1 MIRPISRFEHLLAL
15 LVTFLIPVV
24 APLASSADDTYD
36 HRAKIRIKKEGD
48 NRFVQG
54 EIRIDAP
61 QEEVWKVL
69 TDYNN
74 LANFIPNMQ
83 KSRLQSSDADG
94 PLKLEQV
101 SIWRF
106 LVFKKR
112 IRVLLRVF
120 EHFPD
125 RIAFSQID
133 GDFHTYSGA
142 WDIDRVDDAIRLR
155 ITLRVRPAFFAP
167 GFFLD
172 RMAKGTAEQ
181 ALEVIRSETLRR
193 LQED

>member
-1 MIRPISRFEHLLAL
+1 MIHSSHWFSALLASL
-15 LVTFLIPVV
+15 LTAVV
-24 APLASSADDTYD
+24 YTVPCPADDTYD
-36 HRAKIRIKKEGD
+36 RAVIRVKKEGD

-54 EIRIDAP
+54 EIRIEAP
-61 QEEVWKVL
+61 QDEVWEVL
-69 TDYNN
+69 TDYDN

-83 KSRLQSSDADG
+83 KSRLLEGKTDG
-94 PLKLEQV
+94 PLKLEQI

-106 LVFKKR
+106 LIFKKKV
-112 IRVLLRVF
+112 RVLLRVF
-120 EHFPD
+120 EHYPD

-133 GDFHTYSGA
+133 GDFHTYTGA

-167 GFFLD
+167 GFYLD
-172 RMAKGTAEQ
+172 RIAKGTAERS
-181 ALEVIRSETLRR
+181 LEVIRSETLRR

>member
-1 MIRPISRFEHLLAL
+1 MIRPISRSEHLLAIF
-15 LVTFLIPVV
+15 VIFLIPVV
-24 APLASSADDTYD
+24 APLDSSADDTYD
-36 HRAKIRIKKEGD
+36 RAKIRMKKEAD

-83 KSRLQSSDADG
+83 KSRLQSREADG

-101 SIWRF
+101 SNWRF

-112 IRVLLRVF
+112 VRVLLRVF

-125 RIAFSQID
+125 RIAFSQVD

-172 RMAKGTAEQ
+172 RIAKGA
-181 ALEVIRSETLRR
+181 ANPRSH
-193 LQED
+193 QE

>member
-1 MIRPISRFEHLLAL
+1 MIHESSRRMRATIILMMWY
-15 LVTFLIPVV
+15 TLIPNQLIR
-24 APLASSADDTYD
+24 AEDT
-36 HRAKIRIKKEGD
+36 HNRPEIRIRKEGD

-54 EIRIDAP
+54 EIRIEAP

-74 LANFIPNMQ
+74 LAKFVPNMQ
-83 KSRLQSSDADG
+83 KSRLLASDADG
-94 PLKLEQV
+94 TLKLEQV
-101 SIWRF
+101 STWRF
-106 LVFKKR
+106 LLFKKKV
-112 IRVLLRVF
+112 RVLLRVF
-120 EHFPD
+120 EHHPD

-142 WDIDRVDDAIRLR
+142 WDIDKVDEAIRLR

-172 RMAKGTAEQ
+172 RIARESAEQ
-181 ALEVIRSETLRR
+181 ALGVIRSETLRR
-193 LQED
+193 IQAD